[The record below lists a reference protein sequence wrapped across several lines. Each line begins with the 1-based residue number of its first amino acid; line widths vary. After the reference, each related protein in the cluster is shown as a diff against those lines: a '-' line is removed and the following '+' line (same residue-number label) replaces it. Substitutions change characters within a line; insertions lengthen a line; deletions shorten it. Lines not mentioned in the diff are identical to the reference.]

1 MVIDGKITN
10 QSVQK
15 QFFNIPT
22 IRYQLAKRQLT
33 FIGKVIRNLEDQIS
47 TQLLTAWCNNKRKP
61 GALLQKNNKNPLRIW
76 SRIAQL
82 SHPHKII
89 LQGIAQKIEYFEKLL
104 TVLSTQNLLRVPIA
118 VEAWKIL

>member
-10 QSVQK
+10 KSVQK

-61 GALLQKNNKNPLRIW
+61 GALLKKKNKNL
-76 SRIAQL
+76 
-82 SHPHKII
+82 
-89 LQGIAQKIEYFEKLL
+89 AQKYA
-104 TVLSTQNLLRVPIA
+104 LSYQARQKMDYSPPGYT
-118 VEAWKIL
+118 